1 MDYSIRPEVFEKIVL
16 KLKEQGESMDKAYK
30 AGIDLISFTVPYES
44 VISMLIGSI
53 YGQEGRDTFDW
64 WCYERDFGKRT
75 DLKMTDK
82 DGNEL
87 CRTIEEL
94 HQYLE
99 ENKVND
105 YYLSKYQIMTDEER
119 KDLLDKLISDY
130 EQP

>member
-1 MDYSIRPEVFEKIVL
+1 MDYSIKLEVFERIVL
-16 KLKEQGESMDKAYK
+16 ELKEQGESMDKAYK
-30 AGIDLISFTVPYES
+30 AGIDLINFTGPYES

-53 YGQEGRDTFDW
+53 YGQEGKETFDW
-64 WCYERDFGKRT
+64 WCYEKNFGERA

-87 CRTIEEL
+87 CRTIGEL

-99 ENKVND
+99 DNKVND
-105 YYLSKYQIMTDEER
+105 YYLSKYQTMADEER
-119 KDLLDKLISDY
+119 ISLLNQLMSDY

>member
-1 MDYSIRPEVFEKIVL
+1 MDYSIKLEVFERIVL
-16 KLKEQGESMDKAYK
+16 ELKEQQEKLDKAYE
-30 AGIDLISFTVPYES
+30 AGIDHINFTGPYES

-53 YGQEGRDTFDW
+53 YGQEGKETFDW
-64 WCYERDFGKRT
+64 WCYEKNFGERA

-119 KDLLDKLISDY
+119 TSLLNQLMSDY

>member
-1 MDYSIRPEVFEKIVL
+1 
-16 KLKEQGESMDKAYK
+16 
-30 AGIDLISFTVPYES
+30 
-44 VISMLIGSI
+44 MLIGSI
-53 YGQEGRDTFDW
+53 YGREGRDTFDW
-64 WCYERDFGKRT
+64 WCYEKNFGERT

-99 ENKVND
+99 DNKVND
-105 YYLSKYQIMTDEER
+105 YYLSKYQTIPTMTDEER
-119 KDLLDKLISDY
+119 TALLNQLMSNY

>member
-1 MDYSIRPEVFEKIVL
+1 MDYSIRPEVFERIVL
-16 KLKEQGESMDKAYK
+16 ELKEQQEKLDKAYE
-30 AGIDLISFTVPYES
+30 AGIDHINFTGPYES

-53 YGQEGRDTFDW
+53 YGQEGKETFDW
-64 WCYERDFGKRT
+64 WCYEKNFGERT
-75 DLKMTDK
+75 DLTMTDK

-99 ENKVND
+99 DNKVND
-105 YYLSKYQIMTDEER
+105 YYLSKYEIMTDEER
-119 KDLLDKLISDY
+119 KDLLNQLMSDY

>member
-1 MDYSIRPEVFEKIVL
+1 MDYSIKLEVFEKIVL

-30 AGIDLISFTVPYES
+30 AGIDLISFTGPYES

-53 YGQEGRDTFDW
+53 YGQEGKETFDW
-64 WCYERDFGKRT
+64 WCYEKNFGERT
-75 DLKMTDK
+75 DLTMTDK

-119 KDLLDKLISDY
+119 TSLLNQLMSDY

>member
-53 YGQEGRDTFDW
+53 YGQEGKETFDW

>member
-1 MDYSIRPEVFEKIVL
+1 MDYSIRPEVFERIVL
-16 KLKEQGESMDKAYK
+16 ELKEQQEKLDKAYE
-30 AGIDLISFTVPYES
+30 AGIDHINFTGPYES

-53 YGQEGRDTFDW
+53 YGQEGKETFDW
-64 WCYERDFGKRT
+64 WCYEKNFGERT
-75 DLKMTDK
+75 DLTMTDK
-82 DGNEL
+82 DGNKL

-105 YYLSKYQIMTDEER
+105 YHLSKYQIMTDEER
-119 KDLLDKLISDY
+119 TALLNQLMSDY

>member
-1 MDYSIRPEVFEKIVL
+1 MDYSIKLEVFERIVFE
-16 KLKEQGESMDKAYK
+16 LKEQQEKLDKAYE
-30 AGIDLISFTVPYES
+30 AGIDHINFTGPYES

-64 WCYERDFGKRT
+64 WCYEKNFGERT

-82 DGNEL
+82 DENEL

>member
-1 MDYSIRPEVFEKIVL
+1 MDYSIRPEVFERIVL
-16 KLKEQGESMDKAYK
+16 ELKEQQEKLDKAYE
-30 AGIDLISFTVPYES
+30 AGIDHINFTGPYES

-53 YGQEGRDTFDW
+53 YGREGRDTFDW
-64 WCYERDFGKRT
+64 WCYEKNFGERT
-75 DLKMTDK
+75 DLTMTDK

-105 YYLSKYQIMTDEER
+105 YHLSKYQIMTDEER
-119 KDLLDKLISDY
+119 TALLNQLMSDY

>member
-1 MDYSIRPEVFEKIVL
+1 MDYSIRPEVFERIVFE
-16 KLKEQGESMDKAYK
+16 LKEQQKKLDKAYE
-30 AGIDLISFTVPYES
+30 AGIDLIDFTGPYES

-64 WCYERDFGKRT
+64 WCYEKKWGERT

-82 DGNEL
+82 DENEL

-119 KDLLDKLISDY
+119 KDLLDKLTSYY

>member
-1 MDYSIRPEVFEKIVL
+1 MDYSIKLEVFEKIVL

-30 AGIDLISFTVPYES
+30 ACIDLINFTGPYES

-53 YGQEGRDTFDW
+53 YGQEGKETFDW
-64 WCYERDFGKRT
+64 WCYEKNFGERT
-75 DLKMTDK
+75 DLTMTDK

-119 KDLLDKLISDY
+119 TSLLNQLMSDY

>member
-1 MDYSIRPEVFEKIVL
+1 MDYSIKLEVFKRIVL
-16 KLKEQGESMDKAYK
+16 ELKEQGESMDKAYK
-30 AGIDLISFTVPYES
+30 AGIDLINFTGPYES

-53 YGQEGRDTFDW
+53 YGQEGKETFDW
-64 WCYERDFGKRT
+64 WCYEKDFGKRT
-75 DLKMTDK
+75 DLTMTDK

-87 CRTIEEL
+87 CKTIEEL

-119 KDLLDKLISDY
+119 TSLLNQLMSDY

>member
-1 MDYSIRPEVFEKIVL
+1 MDYSIRPEVFERIIFE
-16 KLKEQGESMDKAYK
+16 LKEQQQKLDKAYE
-30 AGIDLISFTVPYES
+30 AGIDHINFTGPYES

-53 YGQEGRDTFDW
+53 YGQEGKDTFDW
-64 WCYERDFGKRT
+64 WCYEKNFGERT

-82 DGNEL
+82 DENEL

-119 KDLLDKLISDY
+119 KDLLDKLTSYY

>member
-1 MDYSIRPEVFEKIVL
+1 MDYSIRLEVFERIVL
-16 KLKEQGESMDKAYK
+16 ELKEQQEKLDKAYE
-30 AGIDLISFTVPYES
+30 AGIDHINFTGPYES

-53 YGQEGRDTFDW
+53 YGQEGKETFDW
-64 WCYERDFGKRT
+64 WCYEKNFGERT
-75 DLKMTDK
+75 DLTMTDK

-99 ENKVND
+99 ENKIND
-105 YYLSKYQIMTDEER
+105 YYLSKYKIMTDEER
-119 KDLLDKLISDY
+119 KHLLDELMSDY

>member
-1 MDYSIRPEVFEKIVL
+1 MDYSIRLEVFERIVL
-16 KLKEQGESMDKAYK
+16 ELKEQQEKLDKAYE
-30 AGIDLISFTVPYES
+30 AGIDHINFTGPYES

-53 YGQEGRDTFDW
+53 YGREGRDTFDW
-64 WCYERDFGKRT
+64 WCYEKNFGERT
-75 DLKMTDK
+75 DLTMTDK
-82 DGNEL
+82 DGNKL

-105 YYLSKYQIMTDEER
+105 YHLSKYQIMTDEER
-119 KDLLDKLISDY
+119 KHLLDELMSDY

>member
-1 MDYSIRPEVFEKIVL
+1 MDYSIRPEVFERIVL
-16 KLKEQGESMDKAYK
+16 ELKEQQEKLDKAYE
-30 AGIDLISFTVPYES
+30 AGIDHINFIGPYES

-53 YGQEGRDTFDW
+53 YGREGRDTFDW
-64 WCYERDFGKRT
+64 WCYEKNFGERT
-75 DLKMTDK
+75 DLTMTDK

-105 YYLSKYQIMTDEER
+105 YHLSKYQIMTDEER
-119 KDLLDKLISDY
+119 TALLNQLMSDY

>member
-1 MDYSIRPEVFEKIVL
+1 MKLEVFKQIVS
-16 KLKEQGESMDKAYK
+16 KLKQQQESLDKAYE
-30 AGIDLISFTVPYES
+30 AGIDLINFTDSYES

-75 DLKMTDK
+75 DLTMTDK
-82 DGNEL
+82 NGNEL

>member
-1 MDYSIRPEVFEKIVL
+1 MDYSIKLEVFKRIVL

-30 AGIDLISFTVPYES
+30 AGIDLINFTGPYES

-53 YGQEGRDTFDW
+53 YGQEGKETFDW
-64 WCYERDFGKRT
+64 WCYEKDFGKRT

-119 KDLLDKLISDY
+119 TSLLNQLISDY

>member
-1 MDYSIRPEVFEKIVL
+1 
-16 KLKEQGESMDKAYK
+16 
-30 AGIDLISFTVPYES
+30 
-44 VISMLIGSI
+44 
-53 YGQEGRDTFDW
+53 
-64 WCYERDFGKRT
+64 
-75 DLKMTDK
+75 MTDK
-82 DGNEL
+82 DENEL

-119 KDLLDKLISDY
+119 KDLLDKLTSYY

>member
-1 MDYSIRPEVFEKIVL
+1 MDYSIRLEVFERIVFE
-16 KLKEQGESMDKAYK
+16 LKEQQEKLDKAYE
-30 AGIDLISFTVPYES
+30 AGIDHINFTGPYES

-53 YGQEGRDTFDW
+53 YGQEGKETFDW
-64 WCYERDFGKRT
+64 WCYEKNFGERT
-75 DLKMTDK
+75 DLTMTDK
-82 DGNEL
+82 DGNKL

-105 YYLSKYQIMTDEER
+105 YHLSKYQIMTDEER
-119 KDLLDKLISDY
+119 KHLLDELMSDY

>member
-1 MDYSIRPEVFEKIVL
+1 MDYSIRPEVFERIVL
-16 KLKEQGESMDKAYK
+16 ELKEQQEKLDKAYE
-30 AGIDLISFTVPYES
+30 AGIDHINFTGPYES

-53 YGQEGRDTFDW
+53 YGQEGKETFDW
-64 WCYERDFGKRT
+64 WCYEKNFGERT
-75 DLKMTDK
+75 DLTMTDK

-105 YYLSKYQIMTDEER
+105 YYLSTYQTMTYEER
-119 KDLLDKLISDY
+119 TALLNQLMSDY
-130 EQP
+130 EHP

>member
-1 MDYSIRPEVFEKIVL
+1 MDYSIKLEVFKRIVL
-16 KLKEQGESMDKAYK
+16 ELKEQQEKLDKAYE
-30 AGIDLISFTVPYES
+30 AGIDHINFTGPYES

-53 YGQEGRDTFDW
+53 YGQEGKETFDW
-64 WCYERDFGKRT
+64 WCYEKNFGERT
-75 DLKMTDK
+75 DLTMTDK

-119 KDLLDKLISDY
+119 TSLLNQLMSDY

>member
-1 MDYSIRPEVFEKIVL
+1 MDYSIKLEVFKRIVL
-16 KLKEQGESMDKAYK
+16 ELKEQQEKLDKAYE
-30 AGIDLISFTVPYES
+30 AGIDHINFTGPYES

-53 YGQEGRDTFDW
+53 YGREGRDTFDW
-64 WCYERDFGKRT
+64 WCYEKNFGERT
-75 DLKMTDK
+75 DLTMTDK

-105 YYLSKYQIMTDEER
+105 YHLSKYQIMTDEER
-119 KDLLDKLISDY
+119 TALLNQLMSDY

>member
-1 MDYSIRPEVFEKIVL
+1 MDYSIRLEVFERIVFE
-16 KLKEQGESMDKAYK
+16 LKEQQEKLDEVYK
-30 AGIDLISFTVPYES
+30 AGIDLINFTGPYES

-64 WCYERDFGKRT
+64 WCYEKNFGERT
-75 DLKMTDK
+75 DLTMTDK

-105 YYLSKYQIMTDEER
+105 YYLSKYQIMTDEEK

>member
-1 MDYSIRPEVFEKIVL
+1 MDYSIRPEVFERIVL
-16 KLKEQGESMDKAYK
+16 ELKEQQEKLDKAYE
-30 AGIDLISFTVPYES
+30 AGIDHINFTGPYES

-53 YGQEGRDTFDW
+53 YGQEGKETFDW
-64 WCYERDFGKRT
+64 WCYEKNFGERT
-75 DLKMTDK
+75 DLTMTDK

-119 KDLLDKLISDY
+119 TSLLNQLMSDY